1 MKTTLKYYLLSMI
14 ITTLMIN
21 VMNSQELD
29 RSKRP
34 TGKNAPALKLPQI
47 QKAQLSNGLQVWL
60 MERHQ
65 LPLVAFNLVL
75 HAGSDQD
82 PLNQPGLASMTAD
95 VLDEGTKSR
104 DALQIS
110 EEIESIGASFGVGSS
125 WDGSFLTLSCLS
137 KFMAKGLDVFA
148 DVLLNPVFPQKEFE
162 RLQKQRITSLMQQ
175 KDQATAI
182 ANNAFSRIIYG
193 SNHPY
198 GANPSGT
205 DASVKGMTVADLQKF
220 YQSFYKPNNATLIV
234 VGDTKLSDVVP
245 LLEKVIGQ
253 WTKGDVPK
261 STLPEPTLVDKTTI
275 YLVDKPG
282 APQSE
287 IRIGYPALARSTPDY
302 FAVSVMNRML
312 GGQFMSRINL
322 NLREK
327 RGFTYGARSGFNF
340 LKGKGPFSASAG
352 VHSVKTDSSVQEF
365 LYEIKLMHDKGITA
379 EELEFVKKGLIGNF
393 ALNFETSGQIAGA
406 LQSLILYGLPENYF
420 DNYLQNIEAITVQD
434 VQRVSAKYLDT
445 SKMAVVVVG
454 DVSAVKG
461 GLEALGVGNIILCD
475 SDGFQLDQTR

>member
-1 MKTTLKYYLLSMI
+1 MKTILKYCLLTMI
-14 ITTLMIN
+14 ITTLMNN
-21 VMNSQELD
+21 VINSQELD
-29 RSKRP
+29 RTKRP
-34 TGKNAPALKLPQI
+34 AGKNAPALKLPQI
-47 QKAQLSNGLQVWL
+47 QKAMLSNEMQVWL
-60 MERHQ
+60 VERHQ

-82 PLNQPGLASMTAD
+82 PLSQPGIASMTAD
-95 VLDEGTKSR
+95 VLDEGTTSK

-125 WDGSFLTLSCLS
+125 WDASFLSLNCLS

-148 DVLLNPVFPQKEFE
+148 DVLINPTFPQKEFD

-205 DASVKGMTVADLQKF
+205 EASVKGMTVADLQKF
-220 YQSFYKPNNATLIV
+220 YKSYYKPNNATLII
-234 VGDTKLSDVVP
+234 VGDTKLSEVIQ
-245 LLEKVIGQ
+245 LLEKALGG
-253 WTKGDVPK
+253 WMKGDVPP
-261 STLPEPTLVDKTTI
+261 SAVPEPSPIEKTGI
-275 YLVDKPG
+275 YLVDKPA

-287 IRIGYPALARSTPDY
+287 IRIGYPALARSTPDF

-352 VHSVKTDSSVQEF
+352 VHSAKTDSSVQEF

-406 LQSLILYGLPENYF
+406 LQSIILYGLPDNYF
-420 DNYLQNIEAITVQD
+420 DNYLQNIESVTVQD
-434 VQRVSAKYLDT
+434 VQRVAAKYLDT

-454 DVSAVKG
+454 DVTAIKS
-461 GLEALGVGNIILCD
+461 GLEALGAGPVTICD
-475 SDGFQLDQTR
+475 SDGFPLK